1 MVLSNRAFK
10 DAVYEQ
16 LARIGK
22 VLASPKRLELLD
34 LLAQGPRTVEALARE
49 TGLSVANASQH
60 LLALRAARLLVAEK
74 SGVYVTYRL
83 AGDDVAAFY
92 RTLRTLAESRLAE
105 IERVTRE
112 FLDQRGALEG
122 VDKGDLAR
130 RVKRGGVTVLDVR
143 PAEEYAAGHIPGA
156 LSLPLPQLERRLGE
170 LPKGREIIAYCR
182 GPYCV
187 LAVEAVRLLRRRGFL
202 AERME
207 EGVPDWRARGYRVAV
222 GVA

>member
-1 MVLSNRAFK
+1 VALSSRAFK

-22 VLASPKRLELLD
+22 VMASPKRLELLD
-34 LLAQGPRTVEALARE
+34 LLAQSPRTVEALARE

-60 LLALRAARLLVAEK
+60 LIALRAARLLIAEK

-92 RTLRTLAESRLAE
+92 RSLRTLAESRLAE
-105 IERVTRE
+105 IEHVTRE

-122 VDKGDLAR
+122 VDRDDLVR

-156 LSLPLPQLERRLGE
+156 LSMPLPQLERRLGE
-170 LPKGREIIAYCR
+170 LPKGRAVIAYCR

-187 LAVEAVRLLRRRGFL
+187 MAVEAVRLLRRRGFRV
-202 AERME
+202 ERME
-207 EGVPDWRARGYRVAV
+207 EGIPDWRARGYRVAV
-222 GVA
+222 GAA